1 MQAADLTKLTLAE
14 RLAAMEALW
23 DSLSHD
29 PNHDP
34 SPAWHAQVLAKRR
47 QELTQAKAKPWDEAK
62 LELRAL
68 ADGSH
73 PDSRV

>member
-1 MQAADLTKLTLAE
+1 MQTTDYARLPLPE

-34 SPAWHAQVLAKRR
+34 SPAWHAQVLAQRR
-47 QELTQAKAKPWDEAK
+47 HEMTQGQGVPWDQAKRQ
-62 LELRAL
+62 LRAL
-68 ADGSH
+68 ANGNQH
-73 PDSRV
+73 

>member
-1 MQAADLTKLTLAE
+1 MQAPEYARLPLPE

-34 SPAWHAQVLAKRR
+34 SPAWHAKVLTERLRELESGQSVPWDQAKR
-47 QELTQAKAKPWDEAK
+47 
-62 LELRAL
+62 ELRSIS
-68 ADGSH
+68 DGKQH
-73 PDSRV
+73 